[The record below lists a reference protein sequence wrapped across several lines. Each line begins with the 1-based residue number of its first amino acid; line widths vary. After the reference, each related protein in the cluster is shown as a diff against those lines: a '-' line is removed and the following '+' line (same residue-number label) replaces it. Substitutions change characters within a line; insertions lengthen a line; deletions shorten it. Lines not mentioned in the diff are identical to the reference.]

1 MTEPCKNRTLSAT
14 DIIVLS
20 LIFFGYAT
28 FNSIAGYL
36 QLQQAGM
43 AAPTDLGLDAAS
55 SYGSI
60 VLELVELLAAW
71 IYLRWR
77 RFDFKALDFSV
88 HRYTLPLTVLLIVCA
103 GAVADAYQYLHWWIW
118 PHHYPEASE
127 LASNSFSAA
136 SNNPFAHIT
145 PLFVFFALLNGF
157 YEELFFMGLI
167 FAVRPKLV
175 PHAAAL
181 SIGVRF
187 IFHLYQGL
195 AGAATV
201 TTLGIVFILFRR
213 KTSALVP
220 FMLAHA
226 FFDVFGLGSA
236 YLYWW

>member
-1 MTEPCKNRTLSAT
+1 MTEPCKNNTFNAT
-14 DIIVLS
+14 DILILS

-43 AAPTDLGLDAAS
+43 AAPTDWGLDAAS
-55 SYGSI
+55 SYSSI

-88 HRYTLPLTVLLIVCA
+88 TRYTLPLTVLLIVCA

-127 LASNSFSAA
+127 LANNSFLAV
-136 SNNPFAHIT
+136 SNNQFAH
-145 PLFVFFALLNGF
+145 
-157 YEELFFMGLI
+157 
-167 FAVRPKLV
+167 
-175 PHAAAL
+175 
-181 SIGVRF
+181 
-187 IFHLYQGL
+187 QGL

-213 KTSALVP
+213 KTSVLVP